1 VYSTPGTMAMKLD
14 LAACVDDMREMAR
27 RRLPR
32 MIFDLI
38 DGGAEGEFTMRA
50 NREAYTHLAFRPS
63 TLVDVST
70 RDLRTTV
77 AGLDLKMPLLLAPA
91 AGTRIVHPEAERAV
105 ARAAGRHS
113 IPYVVTARSSFTIEE
128 LRDASDG
135 PLWFAVEVIPE
146 DAVLSSL
153 LQRAA
158 SAKFDALVFIVDAPV
173 AGRLERSIRTG
184 ALPAQYTL
192 ANVID
197 AARKPRWS
205 MGFLR
210 TAHLIAAR
218 NVDES
223 TKRTF
228 PPRPTVPGHALS
240 AGPKRNWDELTRV
253 RRKWDGPFA
262 IKGIICAEDARR
274 AVELGV
280 DMVIVSNHGG
290 RSLDGLPATLSV
302 LPEIVDA
309 VNGKAQ
315 VLIDGGVRRGTDI
328 AKALAL
334 GASACLI
341 GRPYHYGL
349 GAAGEDGVA
358 RVLEMLRDELDRTLA
373 FLGCNSVRDLSR
385 RHLRLASGAS
395 TKSDYGIMD
404 DLRLGAELQ

>member
-1 VYSTPGTMAMKLD
+1 MRLE
-14 LAACVDDMREMAR
+14 LAASVDDMREMAR
-27 RRLPR
+27 QRLPR

-77 AGLDLKMPLLLAPA
+77 AGLDLEMPLLLAPA

-105 ARAAGRHS
+105 ARAAGRCS
-113 IPYVVTARSSFTIEE
+113 IPYVVTARSSFTVEE

-135 PLWFAVEVIPE
+135 PLWFAVEVVPE

-158 SAKFDALVFIVDAPV
+158 SANFDALVFIVDAPV

-184 ALPAQYTL
+184 ALPAKYTL

-223 TKRTF
+223 PKRTF

-240 AGPKRNWDELTRV
+240 AGPKRDWGELTRV
-253 RRKWDGPFA
+253 RRRWDGPLA

-385 RHLRLASGAS
+385 RHLRLAGGAS
-395 TKSDYGIMD
+395 AKGDYGIMD
-404 DLRLGAELQ
+404 DLRLGAELG